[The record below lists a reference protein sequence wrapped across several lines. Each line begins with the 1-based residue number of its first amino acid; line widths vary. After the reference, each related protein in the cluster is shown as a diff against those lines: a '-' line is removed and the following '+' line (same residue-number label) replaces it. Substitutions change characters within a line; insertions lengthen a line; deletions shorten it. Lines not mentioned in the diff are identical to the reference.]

1 MAFPLSRGA
10 LNVDQ
15 NSDACHSAITKFS
28 PALLC
33 HAGLGG
39 SAIICAAYPFFP
51 AQARVILGVVSLL
64 GVLAGIAF
72 GSSYQLV
79 SRFGNDESVALTT
92 GAPLCLA

>member
-1 MAFPLSRGA
+1 M
-10 LNVDQ
+10 
-15 NSDACHSAITKFS
+15 
-28 PALLC
+28 C

-51 AQARVILGVVSLL
+51 AQARVILGIVSLL

-92 GAPLCLA
+92 GAPCSTR